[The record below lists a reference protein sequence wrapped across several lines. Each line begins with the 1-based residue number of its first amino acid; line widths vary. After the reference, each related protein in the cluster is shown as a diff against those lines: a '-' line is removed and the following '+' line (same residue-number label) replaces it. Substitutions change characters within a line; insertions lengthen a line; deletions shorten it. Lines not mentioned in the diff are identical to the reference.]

1 MVLLNER
8 LGEIDSDSELTLV
21 RLNLTGEA
29 TPETLEELDEN
40 LAEFIESW
48 PVSTVER
55 GQLAV
60 LIDTENTD
68 LNLRQIESELE
79 NMNLEP
85 SVLARSIVLLRR
97 YHRRLA

>member
-1 MVLLNER
+1 
-8 LGEIDSDSELTLV
+8 
-21 RLNLTGEA
+21 
-29 TPETLEELDEN
+29 
-40 LAEFIESW
+40 
-48 PVSTVER
+48 
-55 GQLAV
+55 LAV
-60 LIDTENTD
+60 LIDPENAD

>member
-8 LGEIDSDSELTLV
+8 LGEIDLDPKLTLI
-21 RLNLTGEA
+21 RLRLSGEA
-29 TPETLEELDEN
+29 TPETHEGLDES
-40 LAEFIESW
+40 LAVFVESW
-48 PVSTVER
+48 PVNIVEKE
-55 GQLAV
+55 QLAV
-60 LIDTENTD
+60 LIDPENTD
-68 LNLRQIESELE
+68 LNLRQIERELE